1 MAHGDRRRGTAGPPG
16 SQTLFPRTP
25 ARPALARRRA
35 IFLKEFVVLFGF
47 LNGVWVAV
55 GLNPGATLL
64 ETLQGFLFALTG
76 GVGALEFV
84 FALLPT
90 VLLALM
96 IYLILRKGGWL
107 GLVAVLA
114 GFVGGM
120 QIVTNP
126 KASLAL
132 LVVSMGLGWLATR

>member
-1 MAHGDRRRGTAGPPG
+1 M
-16 SQTLFPRTP
+16 
-25 ARPALARRRA
+25 ARRRA

-64 ETLQGFLFALTG
+64 ETMQGFLFALTG
-76 GVGALEFV
+76 GSGALEFV

-90 VLLALM
+90 ILLALM

-107 GLVAVLA
+107 GLVAVVCAFL
-114 GFVGGM
+114 GGM
-120 QIVTNP
+120 QIVTAP
-126 KASLAL
+126 RVSFVLL
-132 LVVSMGLGWLATR
+132 LVAMGLGWVATR